1 MKVNPSG
8 MGREYFVD
16 SPVFI
21 DIVLVLSAI
30 GFGSVAWLKWQQV
43 PPSYI
48 AAVLLAAAGVLCL
61 LLITAQK
68 RRTFLFDASAQTLT
82 WTSRGFREN
91 TSGTTAF
98 KDVRITLDP
107 STGEGPTQYRIIVT
121 TPNGSWPLCTGYDAN
136 QSRVQAQATRLRA
149 MLGQSADG
157 LLDDSVTQLKK
168 AGNLISA
175 ATVLGHQRGIPT
187 ADAFKSIIDS
197 QESKPDSRHS

>member
-21 DIVLVLSAI
+21 DIVLVLCAI
-30 GFGSVAWLKWQQV
+30 GFASVAWLKWQQV
-43 PPSYI
+43 PPSYV
-48 AAVLLAAAGVLCL
+48 AASLLAAAAVLCL
-61 LLITAQK
+61 YCITAQK
-68 RRTFLFDASAQTLT
+68 RRTFLFDASTRTLT
-82 WTSRGFREN
+82 WTSRGLREN
-91 TSGTTAF
+91 AAGTTDF

-107 STGEGPTQYRIIVT
+107 STGEGQTQYRVMVS
-121 TPNGSWPLCTGYDAN
+121 TPNGSWPLSNGYDAN
-136 QSRVQAQATRLRA
+136 QSRVEAQATRLRA

-157 LLDDSVTQLKK
+157 LLDDSVAHLKQ

-175 ATVLGHQRGIPT
+175 ATVLGHQRGIST

-197 QESKPDSRHS
+197 RESTKDSASP